1 MGSKAYGKYKL
12 ETSTPLVSFAS
23 LGAKNY
29 SYDTEDGERELKV
42 RGVDLAREASKEI
55 INGEVM
61 YRMLNKFLE
70 GEKEEVKCKNF
81 RMKIDRKK
89 ASVKNSHVEKKY
101 SNSVF
106 DKRIV
111 MCRVTG
117 IDDPHENAC
126 TLPFGLK
133 HYNFTDCAKEDVFG
147 R

>member
-1 MGSKAYGKYKL
+1 MN
-12 ETSTPLVSFAS
+12 FAS

-29 SYDTEDGERELKV
+29 SFDTEDGQRELKV
-42 RGVDLAREASKEI
+42 RGFDLASEASKEI

-70 GEKEEVKCKNF
+70 GQKEEVRCKNF
-81 RMKIDRKK
+81 RMKIDRKR
-89 ASVKNSHVEKKY
+89 ATVKNSHVEKRY

-111 MCRVTG
+111 MCETNG
-117 IDDPHENAC
+117 MNDPHQNAC

-133 HYNFTDCAKEDVFG
+133 HYNFEDCKKEHVFG
-147 R
+147 DDNV